1 MTNLR
6 CEGPV
11 LTGEEETEEDK
22 GKEPEGKEPEAE
34 GSEKQE
40 GSAREHPVIEE
51 LLHYRYNI
59 THLIMSFILD
69 IIRTLMT
76 LRTRMDGKQYLSRAL
91 PRVHQMVTHLSHTG

>member
-1 MTNLR
+1 MTDPSLRDFNLLTTATPCL
-6 CEGPV
+6 CEGPA

-51 LLHYRYNI
+51 LLHY
-59 THLIMSFILD
+59 
-69 IIRTLMT
+69 
-76 LRTRMDGKQYLSRAL
+76 A
-91 PRVHQMVTHLSHTG
+91 